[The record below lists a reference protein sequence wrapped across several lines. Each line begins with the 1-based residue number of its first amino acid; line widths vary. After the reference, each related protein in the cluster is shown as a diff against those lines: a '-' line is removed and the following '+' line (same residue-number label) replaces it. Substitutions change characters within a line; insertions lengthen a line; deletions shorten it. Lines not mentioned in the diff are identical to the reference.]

1 MLPSLGEV
9 LAMEVC
15 RRGRPAVVAGA
26 DRLDTPVRWVHAIEL
41 TDVARLLRGGELV
54 LSTGIALPDDE
65 RLLAAYITELA
76 DVGVAGLAVEL
87 GRRYAGSLPDAL
99 VAAAARTGLPLI
111 AFEHE
116 VAFIEITEAVHARII
131 DAQLEELRVSE
142 RLHEMFTELSVA
154 GASPEEVVR
163 QAAALAGRPVILADL
178 SHRVLAFSPG
188 GADPGRLLSGFAG
201 RSRSV
206 RLSGRTAYD
215 EASGWLVTP
224 VGAQGEDW
232 GRVILVCS
240 EPPSGL
246 DSVLLERTATTLA
259 LGRLLT
265 RHRES
270 LERQAHRTLIS
281 GIISQAHADP
291 AEAAVRA
298 RALGVPVDGRQLI
311 AMVLRFGD
319 VSESASALS
328 SGVLGMP
335 AHARVLDL
343 ADAAADACRAERIP
357 SLVGTLDDDR
367 AGAMLSL
374 DPRAEP
380 DDVLAKLATRIRD
393 RADAAV
399 IGVGAAVGS
408 IRDVRRSFLEASQVA
423 DLATSRPD
431 DRGPIFYRLPDLRL
445 RGLLHLLRDDPRLQT
460 FVERELGTLLAA
472 DPGLLDV
479 LAAYLAAGGNKAEA
493 AKTSHLARP
502 TFYER
507 LRRIERILGT
517 DLSSAESRTSLHVA
531 LLALNTSRGPAN
543 LADLGGLGGVADEAA
558 GLRHGLGGLGEET
571 PEQMEVVGVDRE
583 QLEMRVDAAVLGVL
597 GEVAGFAQQRVTG
610 GGLDQHGRQA
620 GQVGG
625 QRVDQGVI
633 SGMSGQ
639 VEAGRRAP
647 ELVELMRHAVHAA
660 RGQVHPGAE
669 QDRAVRHREILL
681 LETEQEREDQAA
693 A

>member
-1 MLPSLGEV
+1 MLLSLGEV

-15 RRGRPAVVAGA
+15 RRGGPLVVAGA

-76 DVGVAGLAVEL
+76 EVGVAGLAIEL
-87 GRRYAGSLPDAL
+87 GRRYAGSLPAAL
-99 VAAAARTGLPLI
+99 VAAAKDAGLPLI
-111 AFEHE
+111 AFERE

-131 DAQLEELRVSE
+131 DAQLDALRVSE

-154 GASPEEVVR
+154 GASPEEIVR
-163 QAAALAGRPVILADL
+163 QAAAMAGRPVILADL
-178 SHRVLAFSPG
+178 SHRVLACEPAGS
-188 GADPGRLLSGFAG
+188 DPGRLLAGFAA

-206 RLSGRTAYD
+206 RSSGRTVFD
-215 EASGWLVTP
+215 QASGWLVTP
-224 VGAQGEDW
+224 VGARGEDW
-232 GRVILVCS
+232 GRVVLVCDG
-240 EPPSGL
+240 PPSPT
-246 DSVLLERTATTLA
+246 DTVLIERAATTLA

-291 AEAAVRA
+291 AEAAVRS

-311 AMVLRFGD
+311 AIVLRFRDMPGPGG
-319 VSESASALS
+319 ARAGF
-328 SGVLGMP
+328 SGELGMP

-343 ADAAADACRAERIP
+343 ADVAAAACRAERIP

-367 AGAMLSL
+367 AGVMLSL
-374 DPRAEP
+374 GPQVEP
-380 DDVLAKLATRIRD
+380 DDVLTRLATRIRD
-393 RADAAV
+393 RAGVDPDVLV
-399 IGVGAAVGS
+399 IAVGATAGS

-423 DLATSRPD
+423 DLAASRPD
-431 DRGPIFYRLPDLRL
+431 GHGPLFYRLPDLRL

-460 FVERELGTLLAA
+460 FVERELGALLAA
-472 DPGLLDV
+472 DFGLIDV

-493 AKTSHLARP
+493 AKASHLARP

-531 LLALNTSRGPAN
+531 LLARSASR
-543 LADLGGLGGVADEAA
+543 ADAARLA
-558 GLRHGLGGLGEET
+558 GLRGQGGGAGET
-571 PEQMEVVGVDRE
+571 AGHVP
-583 QLEMRVDAAVLGVL
+583 AAVQVQQGGRLVGPGGEQEPRHFAGVHRTHDDVRRRL
-597 GEVAGFAQQRVTG
+597 ELPVAGR
-610 GGLDQHGRQA
+610 
-620 GQVGG
+620 
-625 QRVDQGVI
+625 
-633 SGMSGQ
+633 
-639 VEAGRRAP
+639 
-647 ELVELMRHAVHAA
+647 
-660 RGQVHPGAE
+660 
-669 QDRAVRHREILL
+669 
-681 LETEQEREDQAA
+681 
-693 A
+693 